1 MRRSRRK
8 AGPSKKIA
16 VDREMMEDNLMKPA
30 MKVILA
36 AAATALA
43 ATALAATALAA
54 TARAMKDLRA
64 AEVAE
69 TARAARALE

>member
-1 MRRSRRK
+1 MMMRSRRK
-8 AGPSKKIA
+8 AGPNKKIE

-43 ATALAATALAA
+43 PI
-54 TARAMKDLRA
+54 ARAMKVLR